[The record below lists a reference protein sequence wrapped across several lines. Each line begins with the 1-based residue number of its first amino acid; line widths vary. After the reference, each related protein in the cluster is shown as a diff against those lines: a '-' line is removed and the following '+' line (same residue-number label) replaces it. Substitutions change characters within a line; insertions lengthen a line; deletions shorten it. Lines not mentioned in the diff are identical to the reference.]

1 MVEPPCTFLPNRV
14 YTMARVVPFQST
26 PWCFSNRLSS
36 MAMAASC
43 KYLGMSSRSVQMR
56 FSEFR
61 YSVWYMTH
69 SPVSGSWLYSSVDTF
84 VSNSSR

>member
-1 MVEPPCTFLPNRV
+1 
-14 YTMARVVPFQST
+14 
-26 PWCFSNRLSS
+26 